1 MALMIPVVAS
11 SAFVRYQSLMLRP
24 ARLQQNH
31 AAQAAPVQQAGPAV
45 EVTWLGNAGVYITDH
60 ETGFMI
66 DPFVSRY
73 GMLRVGLALPLAPR
87 RDLISDWMTKL
98 GAKDVKAVLVSHSH
112 YDHSMDAPFFAMA
125 TGAPLVGTESTANVG
140 RGAGLAES
148 QIRVVKG
155 GDTMQIGKFKI
166 TFVSSEHGP
175 ALFGRV
181 PFPGLITEPLK
192 PPAAA
197 RNYKMG
203 GVFGIVIQ
211 HPSGTIVHHGS
222 AGYRDGMYDGVKAD
236 VVMLGLA
243 GRAGSDDYLKNV
255 VDALGAA
262 TVIPIHFDD
271 MFNPVDR
278 SFDFI
283 HGVKFDEF
291 LDTAAATR
299 PRLKVSTMPI
309 GVPVQVLPK

>member
-1 MALMIPVVAS
+1 MKVPAYLMAIMIPLVAS

-24 ARLQQNH
+24 ARLQQNQ
-31 AAQAAPVQQAGPAV
+31 AAQVGSVARPVPVEQPAPPV
-45 EVTWLGNAGVYITDH
+45 EVTWLGNAGVYISDR

-73 GMLRVGLALPLAPR
+73 NMLRVGLALPMKPR
-87 RDLISDWMTKL
+87 RDLISDWMKKL
-98 GAKDVKAVLVSHSH
+98 RAKDVQAVLVSHSH
-112 YDHSMDAPFFAMA
+112 YDHSMDAPFFAIE

-140 RGAGLAES
+140 RGAGLYES

-197 RNYKMG
+197 RKYKMG
-203 GVFGIVIQ
+203 GVFGIVIE

-222 AGYRDGMYDGVKAD
+222 AGYSDGMYDGIKAD

-243 GRAGSDDYLKNV
+243 GRAGS
-255 VDALGAA
+255 
-262 TVIPIHFDD
+262 F
-271 MFNPVDR
+271 
-278 SFDFI
+278 
-283 HGVKFDEF
+283 
-291 LDTAAATR
+291 
-299 PRLKVSTMPI
+299 
-309 GVPVQVLPK
+309 